1 MFEQTITPRFVE
13 TDALRHINNTV
24 YPQWFEVCREPIFKI
39 FTPDLDVKKW
49 ALTLAHISCDFHK
62 EVFFGTDVV
71 VKTAVSKI
79 GNSSFHLSQAVY
91 QHNQLCTTGKTV
103 SIHFNHAEKKSM
115 PIPDGIREQLE
126 QHMLEGGW
134 PETL

>member
-49 ALTLAHISCDFHK
+49 
-62 EVFFGTDVV
+62 
-71 VKTAVSKI
+71 KI